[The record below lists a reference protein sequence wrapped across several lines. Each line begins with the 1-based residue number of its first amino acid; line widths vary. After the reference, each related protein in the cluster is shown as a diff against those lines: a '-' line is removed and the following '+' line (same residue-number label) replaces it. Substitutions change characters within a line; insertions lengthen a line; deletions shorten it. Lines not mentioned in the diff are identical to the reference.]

1 MSPTPRFGTT
11 ACPSL
16 LTSSFRQDE
25 SSHSHST
32 SPPLILTQRTSP
44 TPSLRHDEALR
55 SASAEQAKACHSLS
69 AATITTPRCTM
80 GSDTSRIP
88 VEPGQETAVV
98 PREEH
103 EASDIRLKVTVQQVV
118 GIPQVKVLGF
128 IKDRKVYAALIVGG
142 QKQKTDV
149 VKVDGSGSVQWS
161 RTFDF
166 DTRTPFGL
174 EFRLYGRH
182 MMWKH
187 KFLGG
192 FKVKI
197 NDLPE
202 PPDISRNL
210 TIFDARG
217 QPQERSIR
225 ATLWL
230 TAEPDYNRAQR
241 VMGEVTQKV
250 VEMKPVSGAV
260 DEVASGTLAA
270 GALSDN
276 AANFSDA
283 WSPLL
288 DKLRTFIHPYAK
300 MAWFVLSAIP
310 KTIVKQNERDQRI
323 TGLLKTLNEV
333 LDLMNEAKDLG
344 KIESHKQILTRMSQ
358 QTVECG
364 YFIRSYANDHN
375 FWKRTGKNIMSSADS
390 TIEQYQTIFISLR
403 SQLQESAGLHTN
415 VAVLHVESMVCEL
428 SENLR
433 GLGLSLHHLSVRI
446 SLNWPPLSSLAASD
460 FDLREIPCADGA
472 RFASGKIC
480 LAGTREAILEGIENW
495 INDADDVR
503 RVCLLSGVAGTGK
516 SSIAHTIA
524 HRFNVLG
531 RLGSSFC
538 FDRGRQK
545 DRGPATL
552 FRTLARNLAD
562 HNPQFK
568 EALGQILH
576 NNVSLCKTEAP
587 EDQFENFL
595 RKPCEKLLISGPVIV
610 VIDALDESGDP
621 RVRKDMLTILAK
633 GMPKLPSNFRI
644 FVTARPE
651 NDICK
656 LFHHNDRVLVK
667 NMTDIEAS
675 STTRDIQRYI
685 RRQLYDEGRF
695 MQGFSESHCDR
706 LAELSEGLFQW
717 AFVACAYIEGL
728 DGQAGRTTS
737 ERLKDISESRTSRA
751 DLLDDPYS
759 NVLKSI
765 FNMKRADIR
774 ARFGSVMGQILAA
787 FEPLSMGALVV
798 LRSTIDPGDGIESV
812 KSIVQFMGSLLSGVT
827 GDDHSVPIQPLHTSF
842 RDFLTDPL
850 RGGDFY
856 VDVLQPHSQLA
867 LASLRVMNRDLR
879 FNICRLETSYLRNA
893 DVPGLAERVSKAISP
908 LLSYSCRFWADH
920 LNKTLFNEDILK
932 EIEDFLLRKILFW
945 FEVSSLIDAL
955 PTAGQ
960 ALVHGIRWVNL
971 KPKATKREDDILNF
985 LRDAQSLV
993 RCYGRAFSESTP
1005 HLYLSALP
1013 FFPQSSAI
1021 YNHFTPSFT
1030 GIPYV
1035 INGRSPRWPVL
1046 QNILKGHTDDVCSVA
1061 YSPDGKHIASG
1072 SGDGII
1078 RIWDAEM
1085 GVQMG
1090 DSLVGHTERV
1100 LSVAYSPDGKCIAS
1114 GSDDY
1119 TIRIWDAETTA
1130 PIGEHKQ
1137 KSSLRIDSSAHIYPS
1152 VSFSSCLDHASRNA
1166 HLADFLIS
1174 RSPPSADS
1182 VHLSMPYDGGWV
1194 GPQSKLFLWI
1204 PEEHR
1209 EKLWWPRT
1217 KTMIPARSDLTMLD
1231 LSHYKFGPD
1240 WHRCYQDKSTA

>member
-1 MSPTPRFGTT
+1 MS
-11 ACPSL
+11 
-16 LTSSFRQDE
+16 
-25 SSHSHST
+25 
-32 SPPLILTQRTSP
+32 
-44 TPSLRHDEALR
+44 
-55 SASAEQAKACHSLS
+55 
-69 AATITTPRCTM
+69 
-80 GSDTSRIP
+80 SDTSRIP
-88 VEPGQETAVV
+88 VEPGQETAVA
-98 PREEH
+98 PREGH

-128 IKDRKVYAALIVGG
+128 IKEREVYVALIVGG

-149 VKVDGSGSVQWS
+149 VKVDGGTVQWS

-182 MMWKH
+182 MIWKH

-197 NDLPE
+197 KDLPK

-210 TIFDARG
+210 TILDARG
-217 QPQERSIR
+217 QPRERSIQ
-225 ATLWL
+225 ATLRL

-250 VEMKPVSGAV
+250 VEMKIVSGAV
-260 DEVASGTLAA
+260 DKVASGTLAA

-276 AANFSDA
+276 APNFSDA

-288 DKLRTFIHPYAK
+288 DKLGAFIHPYAK
-300 MAWFVLSAIP
+300 MAWAVLSVIP
-310 KTIVKQNERDQRI
+310 KAIMNQKERDQRI
-323 TGLLKTLNEV
+323 TGLLMTLNEV
-333 LDLMNEAKDLG
+333 FDVMNQAKTLG
-344 KIESHKQILTRMSQ
+344 KIESHKQILARMSQ

-364 YFIRSYANDHN
+364 YFIRSYAKDEK
-375 FWKRTGKNIMSSADS
+375 FWKRTGKNIISSADS
-390 TIEQYQTIFISLR
+390 TIKEYQRIFISLR
-403 SQLQESAGLHTN
+403 SQLQESAGLHTI
-415 VAVLHVESMVCEL
+415 VAVLHVESMVCEI

-433 GLGLSLHHLSVRI
+433 GL
-446 SLNWPPLSSLAASD
+446 ASD
-460 FDLREIPCADGA
+460 SDLREIPCADGA
-472 RFASGKIC
+472 RFASRKIC
-480 LAGTREAILEGIENW
+480 LARTRETILNEIEDW
-495 INDADDVR
+495 INDADDAR

-568 EALGQILH
+568 EALGQVLR

-595 RKPCEKLLISGPVIV
+595 RIPCEKLLISGPIVV
-610 VIDALDESGDP
+610 VIDALDESGDSK
-621 RVRKDMLTILAK
+621 VRKDMLTILAEE
-633 GMPKLPSNFRI
+633 MPKLPPNFRI
-644 FVTARPE
+644 FVTARAE
-651 NDICK
+651 KDICDV
-656 LFHHNDRVLVK
+656 FDRKDGVFIK
-667 NMTDIEAS
+667 EMRDIEAS
-675 STTRDIQRYI
+675 SANEDISRYI
-685 RRQLYDEGRF
+685 RHRLSKDGRLLR
-695 MQGFSESHCDR
+695 GLKVKHCDR
-706 LAELSEGLFQW
+706 LAKLSEGLFQW
-717 AFVACAYIEGL
+717 AFVACAYVEGA
-728 DGQAGRTTS
+728 DGKAGRTTS
-737 ERLKDISESRTSRA
+737 ERLKDISESRTSRT
-751 DLLDDPYS
+751 DLLGDLYS

-765 FNMKRADIR
+765 FNTKRADDM

-787 FEPLSMGALVV
+787 FEPLSMNALVV
-798 LRSTIDPGDGIESV
+798 LRSTIDPGDDIESV

-827 GDDHSVPIQPLHTSF
+827 DDDYSVPIQPLHTSF
-842 RDFLTDPL
+842 RDFLTDAS

-856 VDVLQPHSQLA
+856 IDKSQPHSQLA

-879 FNICRLETSYLRNA
+879 FNICQLETSYLGNV

-908 LLSYSCRFWADH
+908 FLSYSCRFWADH
-920 LNKTLFNEDILK
+920 LNETQFNEDILK
-932 EIEDFLLRKILFW
+932 EIEDFLLRKTLFW

-955 PTAGQ
+955 PTAWQ
-960 ALVHGIRWVNL
+960 ALAHAIQWVNL
-971 KPKATKREDDILNF
+971 KPEGTDQEDNMLNF

-993 RCYGRAFSESTP
+993 RCYGRIFSESTP

-1013 FFPQSSAI
+1013 FFPQSSVI
-1021 YNHFTPSFT
+1021 YNHFVPSFT

-1035 INGRSPRWPVL
+1035 INGRSRRWPVL
-1046 QNILKGHTDDVCSVA
+1046 QNILKGHTGRVRSVAYSPDGKRIASGSSDETIRIWDAETGVQVGVPLVGHTDPVRSVA

-1072 SGDGII
+1072 SDDRTI
-1078 RIWDAEM
+1078 RIWDAKT

-1090 DSLVGHTERV
+1090 DPLVGHTDDV
-1100 LSVAYSPDGKCIAS
+1100 DSIAYSPDGKCIAS
-1114 GSDDY
+1114 CSSDK
-1119 TIRIWDAETTA
+1119 TIRIWDVETTA
-1130 PIGEHKQ
+1130 PLGEHKQ

-1152 VSFSSCLDHASRNA
+1152 VSFSSHLDHASRSA
-1166 HLADFLIS
+1166 HLADFLVS
-1174 RSPPSADS
+1174 HSPPSADS
-1182 VHLSMPYDGGWV
+1182 VHLSMPYNGGWV
-1194 GPQSKLFLWI
+1194 GPQSKRFLWI

-1209 EKLWWPRT
+1209 EKLWWPGT
-1217 KTMIPARSDLTMLD
+1217 KMTIPARSDFTMLD
-1231 LSHYKFGPD
+1231 LSRYEFGPD
-1240 WHRCYQDKSTA
+1240 WQRCYQDKSNA